1 MSRSRALQSVASS
14 QESSSSSSS
23 ALLLS
28 DDVRAVL
35 YAASTKEDLDAS
47 ARVLRA
53 FVDRSA
59 SARVKNA
66 SVQRMN
72 RLLAWDMLL
81 LCRSMAGSGGA
92 EAADSLMLDQEFV
105 AKLGLF
111 GGGGGG
117 PEAEVDEAVAVQ
129 GGGRYHLPPM
139 SHRYE
144 FFYCI
149 FLQKLL

>member
-23 ALLLS
+23 LLLS